1 MRLARR
7 LARAF
12 GFELVPLAKAREP
25 MRRLVNALERF
36 AVDLVV
42 DGGANEGQYAALLRE
57 LGWRGP
63 ILSVEPIPELHA
75 RLVARALRDPAW
87 HVAPAVALGPAN
99 GRAPLEVSAEPD
111 MSSLLPQSALLAR
124 LSPSSRTVRTIEV
137 PVVRLDELE
146 PLASGP
152 WRRVFVKLDVQGY
165 EAAVLDGIAT
175 LWPRVVGVQLELSL
189 VPLYEGEKGW
199 RDTIDRMASF
209 GYVPWLFLP
218 GYVEPRS
225 ARELQMD
232 VVFFREEA
240 VERREI
246 GVGNGRG

>member
-42 DGGANEGQYAALLRE
+42 DGGANEGQYAALLRDS
-57 LGWRGP
+57 GWDGP

-75 RLVARALRDPAW
+75 QLQARARRDPAW
-87 HVAPAVALGPAN
+87 HVAPAVALGPTN
-99 GRAPLEVSAEPD
+99 GHALLEVSAEPD
-111 MSSLLPQSALLAR
+111 MSSLLPKSAFLER
-124 LSPSSRTVRTIEV
+124 LSPSSRTVHKIEV

-152 WRRVFVKLDVQGY
+152 WQRVFVKLDVQGY
-165 EAAVLDGIAT
+165 EAAVLDGITT
-175 LWPRVVGVQLELSL
+175 LWPRIVGVQLELSL
-189 VPLYEGEKGW
+189 VPLYQGEGDW
-199 RDTIDRMASF
+199 RSTIDRMASL

-218 GYVEPRS
+218 GYVEPRR

-232 VVFFREEA
+232 IVFFYEA
-240 VERREI
+240 ALA
-246 GVGNGRG
+246 RGETGTGDVRN